1 MFTGIVEEIG
11 EVLAVELLDGGTD
24 SRLPVRG
31 PLAVSDAALGD
42 SICVSGVGLTVT
54 SLPGDGTF
62 TADVMPETL
71 RYTTLGG
78 LEAGSRV
85 NLERSLRADSRLG
98 GHVVQGHVDGVGTVR
113 SREPG
118 PRWDEIVVELPREL
132 ARLVARKGAITVDGV
147 SLTVT
152 DVGEDWFGIS
162 LIPTTLE
169 VTTLGATAPGTRVNL
184 ETDVLAKY
192 TQRLLETQQLD
203 TQPLEQGEGR

>member
-1 MFTGIVEEIG
+1 MFTGIVEEMG
-11 EVLAVELLDGGTD
+11 EILAVELLDGGTD
-24 SRLPVRG
+24 SRVHVRG
-31 PLAVSDAALGD
+31 PRAASDAQLGD
-42 SICVSGVGLTVT
+42 SIAVSGVCLTVT

-78 LEAGSRV
+78 LEPGSRV
-85 NLERSLRADSRLG
+85 NLERSLRADARLG
-98 GHVVQGHVDGVGTVR
+98 GHIVQGHVDGVGTVR
-113 SREPG
+113 ERTPG
-118 PRWDEIVVELPREL
+118 PRWDEIVIELPREL
-132 ARLVARKGAITVDGV
+132 APLVARKGAITVDGV

-184 ETDVLAKY
+184 EADVLAKY
-192 TQRLLETQQLD
+192 TQRLLA
-203 TQPLEQGEGR
+203 TQPTTAQNSTGEDAK

>member
-11 EVLAVELLDGGTD
+11 EILAVELLDGGTD
-24 SRLPVRG
+24 SRLHVRG
-31 PLAVSDAALGD
+31 PLAASDAQLGD
-42 SICVSGVGLTVT
+42 SISVSGVCLTVT

-78 LEAGSRV
+78 LAPGAPV

-98 GHVVQGHVDGVGTVR
+98 GHIVQGHVDGVGTVR

-118 PRWDEIVVELPREL
+118 PRWDEIVVEIPEEL
-132 ARLVARKGAITVDGV
+132 APLVAHKGAITVDGV

-152 DVGEDWFGIS
+152 EVDAGSFGIS

-169 VTTLGATAPGTRVNL
+169 RTTLGEAAPGTRVNL

-192 TQRLLETQQLD
+192 TQRLLETR
-203 TQPLEQGEGR
+203 TTLEGEAR

>member
-11 EVLAVELLDGGTD
+11 EILAVELLDGGTD
-24 SRLPVRG
+24 SRLHVRG
-31 PLAVSDAALGD
+31 PLVASDAAFGD
-42 SICVSGVGLTVT
+42 SISVSGVCLTVT

-71 RYTTLGG
+71 RYTSLGD
-78 LEAGSRV
+78 LSAGDPV
-85 NLERSLRADSRLG
+85 NLERSLRADGRLG

-118 PRWDEIVVELPREL
+118 PRWDDVVVELPREL

-152 DVGEDWFGIS
+152 DVGEDFFGVS

-169 VTTLGATAPGTRVNL
+169 HTTLGDAEPGTRVNL
-184 ETDVLAKY
+184 EADVLAKY
-192 TQRLLETQQLD
+192 TQRLLETAGD
-203 TQPLEQGEGR
+203 H

>member
-24 SRLPVRG
+24 SRLHVRG
-31 PLAVSDAALGD
+31 PLAASDAQLGD
-42 SICVSGVGLTVT
+42 SIAVAGVCLTVT

-71 RYTTLGG
+71 RFTTLGDLAPG
-78 LEAGSRV
+78 DPV

-113 SREPG
+113 SRKPG
-118 PRWDEIVVELPREL
+118 PRWDEIEIELPREL
-132 ARLVARKGAITVDGV
+132 APLVARKGAITVDGV

-152 DVGEDWFGIS
+152 DVAGDAFGIS

-169 VTTLGATAPGTRVNL
+169 RTTLGAAAPGTRVNL

-192 TQRLLETQQLD
+192 TQRLLEARD
-203 TQPLEQGEGR
+203 EEDAR